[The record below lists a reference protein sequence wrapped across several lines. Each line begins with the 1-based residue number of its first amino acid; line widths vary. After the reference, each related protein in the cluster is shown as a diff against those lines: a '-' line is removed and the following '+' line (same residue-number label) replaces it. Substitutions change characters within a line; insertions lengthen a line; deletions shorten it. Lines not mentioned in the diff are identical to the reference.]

1 MTRKKS
7 LQWVDFKKIMI
18 SETGMKCAEPY
29 LSRSSSNDEQ
39 GTFSITSF
47 PSFGDTGSCAS
58 SLSSDDNTNHVRG
71 ILKTSKRS
79 GKPLQKRS
87 LLHSFERPSR
97 NIETFVKSALNNT
110 APQIDTESDD
120 EAVPFNFSR
129 DRHNRSASPEKSHSQ
144 LEFSHRKSTQNKVHK
159 YRPDAEIL
167 SFQRGHVTT
176 TRGRQNNASKERT
189 DRTRSFSLDRDKL
202 HKSSLSIYSEG
213 IDRIYDTKSQQ
224 SSDERISLKS
234 DLLGYHGHLRAG
246 VRTTPRNRTSTY
258 QTLMNRHDDFRREFN
273 RNQRNCISRV
283 EYIFDKSQR
292 DVEMALIDM
301 KIDLA
306 YTRY

>member
-1 MTRKKS
+1 MTRRKS

-18 SETGMKCAEPY
+18 NETGQKCPEPY

-58 SLSSDDNTNHVRG
+58 SLSSDDNANNVRG

-97 NIETFVKSALNNT
+97 NIETFVKSALSYSTPGKNT
-110 APQIDTESDD
+110 DSTDSDED
-120 EAVPFNFSR
+120 Y
-129 DRHNRSASPEKSHSQ
+129 
-144 LEFSHRKSTQNKVHK
+144 NKMK
-159 YRPDAEIL
+159 
-167 SFQRGHVTT
+167 TN
-176 TRGRQNNASKERT
+176 RGRKPQKSKHSSKERT
-189 DRTRSFSLDRDKL
+189 TRSMSLDRDKL
-202 HKSSLSIYSEG
+202 QKSSFSIYSG
-213 IDRIYDTKSQQ
+213 SDTKSQQ

-234 DLLGYHGHLRAG
+234 DLLGYRGHLQAGIRTKPKHRAS
-246 VRTTPRNRTSTY
+246 NY
-258 QTLMNRHDDFRREFN
+258 QSLINRHGRGDFAREFD

-283 EYIFDKSQR
+283 EYIFDKSHR
-292 DVEMALIDM
+292 DVQMALIDM

-306 YTRY
+306 YSRF

>member
-1 MTRKKS
+1 MTRRKS

-18 SETGMKCAEPY
+18 SETGQKCAEPY

-71 ILKTSKRS
+71 ILKAPKRS

-97 NIETFVKSALNNT
+97 NIETFVKSALSYT
-110 APQIDTESDD
+110 APKNGSDSTDSD
-120 EAVPFNFSR
+120 EDYKTKQKMA
-129 DRHNRSASPEKSHSQ
+129 EK
-144 LEFSHRKSTQNKVHK
+144 
-159 YRPDAEIL
+159 
-167 SFQRGHVTT
+167 
-176 TRGRQNNASKERT
+176 RGRKPKNGPKERN
-189 DRTRSFSLDRDKL
+189 TRSMSLDRDKL
-202 HKSSLSIYSEG
+202 QKSSFSIYSESSQ
-213 IDRIYDTKSQQ
+213 DTKSQQ

-234 DLLGYHGHLRAG
+234 DLLGYRGHLQSG
-246 VRTTPRNRTSTY
+246 VRTKPKNRHSTY
-258 QTLMNRHDDFRREFN
+258 NQLINRHERGDFAREFN

-283 EYIFDKSQR
+283 EYIFDKSHR

-306 YTRY
+306 YKSRY